1 MRLYV
6 SPLSRFPPCSSLFCD
21 CSVTD
26 ILHLHDNSFAPI
38 AHNPSVLRPAS
49 SDCFW
54 LRPLSERLKIWFH
67 HRSAK
72 SPASFCFVLRQLLRH
87 PLNTVAAP
95 AAPAPAPAGLAPAVT
110 VLVTAKPSASELA
123 LLPAPRLESRCL
135 SIITTWCRPNPKS
148 LWSAAPNPP

>member
-38 AHNPSVLRPAS
+38 VHNPSVLRPAS

-87 PLNTVAAP
+87 PPNTAAAP
-95 AAPAPAPAGLAPAVT
+95 AAQVQAPVPVALAPAVT
-110 VLVTAKPSASELA
+110 VLGTE
-123 LLPAPRLESRCL
+123 
-135 SIITTWCRPNPKS
+135 RP
-148 LWSAAPNPP
+148 